1 MAAAPGANPVLHTAG
16 QAAASGRGSNNAAAT
31 GRQGSRYAAQEQQR
45 QPEEEELYHQQA
57 QSYHNDVD
65 TSPLAQQQQQ
75 HQQDATTSK
84 VDKPL
89 DVPAAAALSDRIL
102 DNLVSVEVPIDNTTM
117 HLSAS
122 TAAVA
127 FPFLFMLSVLTLTP
141 PSVD

>member
-16 QAAASGRGSNNAAAT
+16 QAAASGRGSNNAVAT
-31 GRQGSRYAAQEQQR
+31 GRQGGRHAAQEQRR
-45 QPEEEELYHQQA
+45 QPTEEELYHQQA
-57 QSYHNDVD
+57 QGYHNDVD
-65 TSPLAQQQQQ
+65 TSPLAQQQQQQ

-127 FPFLFMLSVLTLTP
+127 ASFPLHVMLC
-141 PSVD
+141 